1 MQIIYYACIYENGIL
16 NATAIF
22 QCHYFTLLYEVSYT
36 LEMIFILLYRL
47 RIVNTLILQK
57 LHSCH
62 VTLLECNDLA
72 LQFLHYHLAWLFCQQ
87 HAFKTHESIF
97 FLTVVHIL
105 AYPWPLQTPLF
116 FIFVYSWRAT
126 IFSILA
132 PLSFLIGS
140 IRSDNAKIVLNIV
153 VGFPINL
160 LPDTS
165 TLPDFSRNSK

>member
-1 MQIIYYACIYENGIL
+1 MTYIAYIMKLIYSTILPCFNANIVLYCRKGCIICNWC
-16 NATAIF
+16 F
-22 QCHYFTLLYEVSYT
+22 F
-36 LEMIFILLYRL
+36 
-47 RIVNTLILQK
+47 QK
-57 LHSCH
+57 LKPSMQWPIF
-62 VTLLECNDLA
+62 T
-72 LQFLHYHLAWLFCQQ
+72 FLHCYLLWLLCQQ

-116 FIFVYSWRAT
+116 LIFVYSWRAT
-126 IFSILA
+126 IFSILV

-140 IRSDNAKIVLNIV
+140 IRSDNATMVLNIV

-165 TLPDFSRNSK
+165 TFPDFSRNSK